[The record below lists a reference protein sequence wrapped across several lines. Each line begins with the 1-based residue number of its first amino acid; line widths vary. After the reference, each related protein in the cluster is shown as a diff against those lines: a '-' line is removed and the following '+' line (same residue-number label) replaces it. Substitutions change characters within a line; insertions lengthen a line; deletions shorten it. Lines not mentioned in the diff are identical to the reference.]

1 MLGKTLKFQALVIAL
16 VAVSCVI
23 EDGAQAIAKKITRC
37 VVRDFTLATVS
48 HIAAGAASST
58 KKALAKVM
66 LLMHAFSL
74 FDVYVRGSSCC
85 PTKLMAAQACAGA
98 LAYGLYGGA
107 LPIPKIGGG
116 KKKSAKKSASS
127 AKKATPKRASSRSSS
142 RSRK

>member
-23 EDGAQAIAKKITRC
+23 EDGAQAIAKKITRR

-116 KKKSAKKSASS
+116 KKSAKKSSSS